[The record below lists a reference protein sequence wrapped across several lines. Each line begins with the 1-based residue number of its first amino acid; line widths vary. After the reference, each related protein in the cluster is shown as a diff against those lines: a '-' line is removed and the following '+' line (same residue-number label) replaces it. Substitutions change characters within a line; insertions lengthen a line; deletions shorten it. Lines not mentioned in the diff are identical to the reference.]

1 MLMCM
6 AEYQAGLDIGST
18 TIKMV
23 VLKDGEPVL
32 SKYKRH
38 CADVEG
44 LLLHYLEEMEKLTG
58 GAPLPLHLTGS
69 VALGIAETYQLP
81 FVQEVVAATRYVHR
95 YYPGLSS
102 MIDIGGEDAKVVFWG
117 EGKATDL
124 RMNGNCAG
132 GTGAFIDQ
140 MAALLGVDVDEMGRI
155 AMESTRLYPIASRCG
170 VFCKTDIQNLL
181 ARGAGKAD
189 IAASIFHA
197 VAVQTVTTLAH
208 GRDITAPVLLCG
220 GPLSYLPALRQAF
233 AEYLGMVQERDF
245 VLPGQGQLIPAWGA
259 ALSEEGMVQPGA
271 LKQQILEKREQLAAG
286 GFAHTS
292 PLFADEEEYRRWK
305 EGHDNCRLPREGMKA
320 GSQDCYIGIDSGST
334 TTKLVA
340 LSDAGRALYT
350 YYRYNDGDPVGAVKE
365 ALQGMQEEC
374 RRHGTELRIRGG
386 CSTGYGE
393 DLIKA
398 AFHLDAGII
407 ETMAHYMAARQL
419 QPEVSFILDIGG
431 QDMKAVFIKEGV
443 ITRIEINEACSSG
456 CGSFISTF
464 AQSLHISLEDFT
476 REACFAT
483 APCDLGTR
491 CTVFMNSRVKQVLRQ
506 GATRADIAAGLSC
519 SVVRN
524 CLYKVLRLRNVEEL
538 GRHIVVQGGAM
549 RNDAIV
555 RSFEKLAKV
564 EVTRSDSPELMGAL
578 GCALYARQ
586 LQPGGAVPLDEL
598 ASRAVG
604 KTRLLHC
611 GGCENR
617 CGITCYDFGKGHRYF
632 SGNRCEKVFSNSL
645 GSSGK
650 GKDSYSIKR
659 SLLFDRESN
668 VDNPRWVLGI
678 PRALNMYEEYPF
690 WHTLFT
696 QCGIGVRL
704 SAPSSHALYE
714 KSAGKVM
721 SDNICFPAKLTHGH
735 ISDLARQ
742 GVSRI
747 FMPFVLHEK
756 AAKGQLNSFNCPI
769 VTGYSAVVQS
779 VQPEIPLDAP
789 SISFHDSALLQ
800 RQCMEYLSGLGAQAG
815 VARKAF
821 GAAWEEYARYG
832 RQLAKA
838 NQELLE
844 EALAK
849 GQKVIVLAGRP
860 YHADM
865 FIQHKIAEMITSMGI
880 TVINEDIAREGDIP
894 VSSGAYLSQWSYPN
908 RIMRVAH
915 WIASQPWDVQ
925 FVQLTSFGCGP
936 DAILTDAVNGILRKS
951 GRNLTL
957 LKIDDVSNMGS
968 VRLRVRS
975 LVESLK
981 LSGGKSK
988 PMASQ
993 RIATPPYTRKERGR
1007 KLLAPFFS
1015 EYISPLLPA
1024 LMKRA
1029 GYEVEIL
1036 PPSDAESVE
1045 WGLKCA
1051 NNEICYPAT
1060 LIVGDYIKAFRQGKY
1075 DPDSCCV
1082 AITQTGGQCRA
1093 SNYLPLI
1100 RKALVENGYTNTP
1113 VLALSFGTGI
1123 DNQQPAFRINWVR
1136 MAGLCLATL
1145 LYADCI
1151 ARFYHASVVREKG
1164 AGMAVRLRERYLRR
1178 VQPLLEKGDKKQV
1191 YALIGEAASEFRE
1204 ICRPV
1209 ACPCVGIVGEIYLK
1223 FNPFAQKN
1231 IIRWLTERGIEVLP
1245 PALTPFFTQSFVN
1258 LKARWQS
1265 HVARRKMPDALL
1277 DWAQNLVSGQI
1288 RKANDLASPFPW
1300 FTPIEDT
1307 QELAIHGSKV
1317 INLNAQFGEGWLIP
1331 AEILSYV
1338 QRGVT
1343 HVISLQ
1349 PFGCI
1354 ANHIVQKG
1362 IENKLKALCPEL
1374 NLLSLDFDSSVS
1386 DVNILNRLLLFIENL
1401 TNHERP

>member
-1 MLMCM
+1 M
-6 AEYQAGLDIGST
+6 AVYQAGLDIGST

-23 VLKDGEPVL
+23 LLKDGQPVL
-32 SKYKRH
+32 TRYKRH

-44 LLLHYLEEMEKLTG
+44 ILAHYLDEMEETTG
-58 GAPLPLHLTGS
+58 GWELQLHLTGS
-69 VALGIAETYQLP
+69 VALGLAETFRIP
-81 FVQEVVAATRYVHR
+81 FVQEVVAATRYVRR

-140 MAALLGVDVDEMGRI
+140 MAALLGVDVDEMGRL
-155 AMESTRLYPIASRCG
+155 ALESTRLYPLASRCG

-233 AEYLGMVQERDF
+233 AEYLGMAQESDF
-245 VLPGQGQLIPAWGA
+245 VLPEQGQLIPAWGA
-259 ALSEEGMVQPGA
+259 ALSEGGSVCPGE
-271 LKQQILEKREQLAAG
+271 LKQRILEKRQQMATG

-292 PLFADEEEYRRWK
+292 PLFADEEDYAQWK
-305 EGHDNCRLPREGMKA
+305 KRHDNCRLPREQMAPGA
-320 GSQDCYIGIDSGST
+320 QGCYIGIDSGST
-334 TTKLVA
+334 TTKLVV
-340 LSDAGRALYT
+340 LSESARVLYS
-350 YYRYNDGDPVGAVKE
+350 YYRYNDGDPVGAVQE
-365 ALQGMQEEC
+365 ALRGLLEEC
-374 RRHGTELRIRGG
+374 RRQGTDLQVLGG

-398 AFHLDAGII
+398 AFHLDTGII

-431 QDMKAVFIKEGV
+431 QDMKAVFIKDGV
-443 ITRIEINEACSSG
+443 MTRIDINEACSSG

-476 REACFAT
+476 REACFASS
-483 APCDLGTR
+483 PCDLGTR

-538 GRHIVVQGGAM
+538 GKHVVVQGGAM

-564 EVTRSDSPELMGAL
+564 EVKRSDSPELMGAL

-586 LQPGGAVPLDEL
+586 LGLSGAVPLEEL
-598 ASRAVG
+598 AERSMG

-617 CGITCYDFGKGHRYF
+617 CEITCYDFGGGHRYF
-632 SGNRCEKVFSNSL
+632 SGNRCEKVFTNSA
-645 GSSGK
+645 STTGK
-650 GKDSYSIKR
+650 GKGIYAVKR
-659 SLLFDRESN
+659 ALLFERSPESAAEGAALT
-668 VDNPRWVLGI
+668 LGI
-678 PRALNMYEEYPF
+678 PRCLNMYEEYPF
-690 WHTLFT
+690 WHCLFT
-696 QCGIGVRL
+696 QCGIAVKL
-704 SAPSSHALYE
+704 SAPSTHSLYE

-721 SDNICFPAKLTHGH
+721 SDNICFPAKLAHGH

-742 GVSRI
+742 GVTRI
-747 FMPFVLHEK
+747 FMPFVLYEK
-756 AAKGQLNSFNCPI
+756 AAKGQLNSFNCPV

-779 VQPEIPLDAP
+779 VQQEVPIDSP
-789 SISFHDSALLQ
+789 SISFHDPALLQ
-800 RQCMEYLSGLGAQAG
+800 RQCLDYLASLGVAPA

-821 GAAWEEYARYG
+821 AAAWAEYARFSH
-832 RQLAKA
+832 RLAEA
-838 NQELLE
+838 NREILE

-849 GQKVIVLAGRP
+849 GQQVILLAGRP

-865 FIQHKIAEMITSMGI
+865 LIQHKIAEMIAAMGI
-880 TVINEDIAREGDIP
+880 AVINEDIVREEDTP
-894 VSSGAYLSQWSYPN
+894 VTSGACLSQWSYPN
-908 RIMRVAH
+908 RILRAAQWVG
-915 WIASQPWDVQ
+915 SQPWKVQ

-936 DAILTDAVNGILRKS
+936 DAILADAVNGVLRRS

-968 VRLRVRS
+968 VRLRIRS

-981 LSGGKSK
+981 LSEGKER
-988 PMASQ
+988 AAEHLDV
-993 RIATPPYTRKERGR
+993 ATPPYTQRERGR

-1029 GYEVEIL
+1029 GYDVEIL
-1036 PPSDAESVE
+1036 PPSDEESVE

-1060 LIVGDYIKAFRQGKY
+1060 LIVGDYIKAFRRGDY

-1123 DNQQPAFRINWVR
+1123 DNQQPAFHINWFR
-1136 MAGLCLATL
+1136 MMGLCLASL

-1151 ARFYHASVVREKG
+1151 ARFYHAAVVREKE
-1164 AGMAVRLRERYLRR
+1164 AGMADSLCERYLRR

-1231 IIRWLTERGIEVLP
+1231 ILRWLTERGIEVLP

-1258 LKARWQS
+1258 LKARWQA

-1277 DWAQNLVSGQI
+1277 DWAQSLVSRQI
-1288 RKANDLASPFPW
+1288 RKANALASPFPW

-1307 QELAIHGSKV
+1307 RELAVHGSKA

-1343 HVISLQ
+1343 HVMSLQ

-1401 TNHERP
+1401 TDYERP